1 MAFNRPE
8 GKALIQAIINHSIA
22 VRPGMNYLLE
32 YCGKVCDSPV
42 WKKISEME
50 FEKDAN
56 SIQHWL
62 NKTLDHQPPP
72 ENIRAFW
79 FGLNNPVLNDGE
91 TSCCLYL
98 SGSVQFD
105 MNDQTAAWACLSDDS
120 YLPRDS
126 YAKSTI
132 LHEMYYLTNQHEVGD
147 LGEYMLC
154 LGYACLAILSAL
166 KTVDGRFLLN
176 LSGRRPVAVGFD
188 KGDFFF
194 VETKGP
200 VVTLDNLLSRSV

>member
-32 YCGKVCDSPV
+32 YCGKVCDSPA
-42 WKKISEME
+42 WKKISEMD

-62 NKTLDHQPPP
+62 NKTLDHQPPL

-79 FGLNNPVLNDGE
+79 FGLNNPVLTDGE

-98 SGSVQFD
+98 SGSVHFD
-105 MNDQTAAWACLSDDS
+105 VNDQTAAWACLGDDS

-126 YAKSTI
+126 YAKSAI
-132 LHEMYYLTNQHEVGD
+132 LHEMYYLTNHHEVGD

-200 VVTLDNLLSRSV
+200 VVTLDNLMSRSV

>member
-42 WKKISEME
+42 WKKISGME

-105 MNDQTAAWACLSDDS
+105 MNDQTATWACLSDDS
-120 YLPRDS
+120 YMPRDS